1 MKRAGMIVG
10 LSASISLFGA
20 AVHALKAAG
29 QAGQIVGAPVPD
41 KITPFV
47 LETEVYGFEND
58 PHGALGIKTTF
69 ARRSDGAFVRVEN
82 VGPLKL
88 GITGRMIRFM
98 DGRSM
103 TVVDAFKTKTTW
115 SPVRA
120 DQLER
125 FNAQRLRGSPDC
137 LRVAGEVRSG
147 HDILAGQHVVVVRN
161 DQLGGGSYVTRETD
175 WRAPELGCQT
185 LTYRVEDQKPDGTW
199 RLLTEGRSASLRLEE
214 PDPKLF
220 DQGADYAEA
229 KPSEVHR
236 KILEMQGTPVDEATW
251 REQAEQMDR
260 AYPKK

>member
-1 MKRAGMIVG
+1 MKRAGIIVG
-10 LSASISLFGA
+10 LSAAIFLFGA
-20 AVHALKAAG
+20 EVHALKAAG
-29 QAGQIVGAPVPD
+29 QAGQVEGAPAPD

-58 PHGALGIKTTF
+58 PHGGLGIKTTF

-98 DGRSM
+98 DGRSV
-103 TVVDAFKTKTTW
+103 TVVNAFKMKTTW
-115 SPVRA
+115 SPVRV

-137 LRVAGEVRSG
+137 LRTAGEVRIG
-147 HDILAGQHVVVVRN
+147 ADTLAGQFVVVVRN
-161 DQLGGGSYVTRETD
+161 DQLGGSYVRRVTD

-185 LTYRVEDQKPDGTW
+185 LKYRVEDQKADGTW
-199 RLLTEGRSASLRLEE
+199 RLMTEGRLVSLKLEE

-229 KPSEVHR
+229 KPSDVHR